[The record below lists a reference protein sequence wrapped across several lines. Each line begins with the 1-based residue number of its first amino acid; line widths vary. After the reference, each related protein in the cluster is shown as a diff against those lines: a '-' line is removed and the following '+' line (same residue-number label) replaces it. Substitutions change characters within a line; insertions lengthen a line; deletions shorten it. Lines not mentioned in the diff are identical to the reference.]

1 MGQNRLDESV
11 ARVFSLTSPLRGCSY
26 ACPPLAYRLRDTTSS
41 GSGNQAAAP
50 LREDVFVFER
60 LVGFHIGFP
69 SDVAERKRVFAAMKD
84 AVSKFHSHGLVHLDL
99 YLSNIMWRKKE
110 DEDAYDVCIID
121 FDSIHR
127 NDEILSATAL
137 QRMSLQGFRPVP
149 ATATYVLDNLY
160 LETLEEHLD
169 AA

>member
-1 MGQNRLDESV
+1 MMMMGRIIII
-11 ARVFSLTSPLRGCSY
+11 LTSMLCRCSCT
-26 ACPPLAYRLRDTTSS
+26 CPPLACRLHGATSCGDQS
-41 GSGNQAAAP
+41 ATVM
-50 LREDVFVFER
+50 EDILVFER

-137 QRMSLQGFRPVP
+137 QRM
-149 ATATYVLDNLY
+149 
-160 LETLEEHLD
+160 
-169 AA
+169 